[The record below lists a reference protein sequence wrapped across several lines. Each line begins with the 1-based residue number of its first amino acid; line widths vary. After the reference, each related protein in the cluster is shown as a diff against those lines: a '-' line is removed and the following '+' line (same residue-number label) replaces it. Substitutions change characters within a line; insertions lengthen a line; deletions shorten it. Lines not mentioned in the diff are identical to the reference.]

1 MLGTRF
7 KILITI
13 TSNSEDLTKPNIQ
26 RETYIDPTLRLHN
39 VMNHKYSIRSEA
51 AAILAKR
58 IISFSG
64 PRLLRELPFSNPP
77 HDDQSKL
84 SWVERVQK
92 GIKKGGAATY
102 SPSLFHR
109 NNQNQNQNQNKP
121 NQNQKGRCV
130 TYSPSLFHRNP
141 PHNLF
146 LCRLKHLH
154 NPYHF
159 H

>member
-7 KILITI
+7 KIFITI
-13 TSNSEDLTKPNIQ
+13 ASNCEDLTKPNIQ

-39 VMNHKYSIRSEA
+39 VMNHKYSIRAEA

-58 IISFSG
+58 IIPG
-64 PRLLRELPFSNPP
+64 PWLLREITFSNPP

-92 GIKKGGAATY
+92 GIKRGGAATY
-102 SPSLFHR
+102 SPSLFH
-109 NNQNQNQNQNKP
+109 
-121 NQNQKGRCV
+121 
-130 TYSPSLFHRNP
+130 P

>member
-39 VMNHKYSIRSEA
+39 VMNHKYSIRAEA

-58 IISFSG
+58 IIPG
-64 PRLLRELPFSNPP
+64 PWLLREIPFSNPP

-109 NNQNQNQNQNKP
+109 NHQNQNQNQIEIKIKI
-121 NQNQKGRCV
+121 NQIKIKRGGA
-130 TYSPSLFHRNP
+130 SLTLPACFIGI
-141 PHNLF
+141 LLIIF
-146 LCRLKHLH
+146 
-154 NPYHF
+154 F
-159 H
+159 FAV

>member
-39 VMNHKYSIRSEA
+39 VMNHKYSIRAEA

-64 PRLLRELPFSNPP
+64 PWLLREIPFSNPP

-92 GIKKGGAATY
+92 GIKRGGAATY

-109 NNQNQNQNQNKP
+109 NHQNQNQNQNQNQIEIKI
-121 NQNQKGRCV
+121 NQIKIKRGGA
-130 TYSPSLFHRNP
+130 SLTLPACFIGI
-141 PHNLF
+141 LLIIF
-146 LCRLKHLH
+146 
-154 NPYHF
+154 F
-159 H
+159 FAV

>member
-39 VMNHKYSIRSEA
+39 VMNHKYSIRAEA

-58 IISFSG
+58 IIPG
-64 PRLLRELPFSNPP
+64 PWLLREIPFSNPP

-92 GIKKGGAATY
+92 GIKRGGAATY
-102 SPSLFHR
+102 SPSLFH
-109 NNQNQNQNQNKP
+109 Q
-121 NQNQKGRCV
+121 
-130 TYSPSLFHRNP
+130 NP